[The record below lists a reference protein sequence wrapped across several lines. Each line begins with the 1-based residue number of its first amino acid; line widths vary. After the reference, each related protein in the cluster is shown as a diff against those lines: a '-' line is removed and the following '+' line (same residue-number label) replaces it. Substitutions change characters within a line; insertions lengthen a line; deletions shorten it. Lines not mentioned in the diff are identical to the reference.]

1 MVMPPS
7 AEVVPVVEV
16 PPSAEIVV
24 PASEETT
31 STVGVSED
39 YNYAALEE
47 FISKVTKNIS
57 PPLLDKPPRRRRVDP
72 VLVEAPPQLPSS
84 EAYGPRRSHRQAL
97 DPLSAVKPAKRGA
110 VLLMRRLS
118 KVGAPLPLAASA
130 EQAVEKLFRK
140 GPSPHHMDTLQ
151 DILLMLKNKSN
162 ISLSVG

>member
-1 MVMPPS
+1 MEMPPS

-57 PPLLDKPPRRRRVDP
+57 PPLVDKPPHRRRVDP
-72 VLVEAPPQLPSS
+72 ILVDAPPLLASS
-84 EAYGPRRSHRQAL
+84 EADGLMRSHRQAPPSL
-97 DPLSAVKPAKRGA
+97 GRQAGKARG
-110 VLLMRRLS
+110 
-118 KVGAPLPLAASA
+118 GAPDAPA
-130 EQAVEKLFRK
+130 R
-140 GPSPHHMDTLQ
+140 
-151 DILLMLKNKSN
+151 
-162 ISLSVG
+162 